1 MAYYAFYWCQHVTRD
16 YDSFVNNFFWMFLR
30 KILWEADSRKPLL
43 VADVLNYC
51 DNFWYSAL
59 TSDANMSPEIMTS
72 TEAAF
77 WKFVLGF
84 LFLFQILLIFKSHWF
99 LRFSGRRCRFGDF
112 ALSWFDA
119 LHELG
124 HSSHVISSRDNIWW
138 WGWLHAMYAVGNQ
151 ILVLLAT
158 QFPGCFG
165 VLSLWWDS
173 LKKRSSLDIGC
184 NFFFF

>member
-1 MAYYAFYWCQHVTRD
+1 MAFYAFYWCQHVTRD
-16 YDSFVNNFFWMFLR
+16 YDSFFKTFYFMFL
-30 KILWEADSRKPLL
+30 KYFLWEADSRKSLL

-72 TEAAF
+72 TDAAF

-99 LRFSGRRCRFGDF
+99 LRFSGRRCRCGDF

-119 LHELG
+119 LLELG

-138 WGWLHAMYAVGNQ
+138 WGWW
-151 ILVLLAT
+151 LAIIV
-158 QFPGCFG
+158 QH
-165 VLSLWWDS
+165 L
-173 LKKRSSLDIGC
+173 
-184 NFFFF
+184 